1 MDLRERLIDF
11 LKTKSF
17 DIKIEHDLESCDWEF
32 IVDDYLKS
40 INCALDETQAVRQN
54 EDAESN
60 FICYYFENGKISAK
74 CHKPC
79 GDRCC
84 LAV

>member
-1 MDLRERLIDF
+1 MKELQELLDF
-11 LKTKSF
+11 LKSKGHTNVKLPIDLWVSIIEYFRQKSNYSSG
-17 DIKIEHDLESCDWEF
+17 LS
-32 IVDDYLKS
+32 
-40 INCALDETQAVRQN
+40 ETQAVRQN
-54 EDAESN
+54 EDVESN
-60 FICYYFENGKISAK
+60 FICYHFESGNVSAK